1 MQNFVSGKAYD
12 IVCQERSLP
21 EFPEM
26 LFGVSNDN
34 GLMYFNAS
42 AYLVSDRKC
51 EFKDVWAETQADAM
65 NKLYG
70 TIPPD
75 TQIRTIREA

>member
-1 MQNFVSGKAYD
+1 MRRAVYRNTKQFKKLQNMSKLRKFT
-12 IVCQERSLP
+12 
-21 EFPEM
+21 
-26 LFGVSNDN
+26 
-34 GLMYFNAS
+34 

>member
-1 MQNFVSGKAYD
+1 MSKLRKFT
-12 IVCQERSLP
+12 
-21 EFPEM
+21 
-26 LFGVSNDN
+26 
-34 GLMYFNAS
+34 